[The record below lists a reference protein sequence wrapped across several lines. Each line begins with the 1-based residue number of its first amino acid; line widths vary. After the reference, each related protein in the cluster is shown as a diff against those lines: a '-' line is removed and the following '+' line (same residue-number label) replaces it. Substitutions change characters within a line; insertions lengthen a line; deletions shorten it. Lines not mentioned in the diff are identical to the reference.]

1 MNKHLLMVLFVFL
14 PLLANADAVEIDR
27 LWYYLNTE
35 AQTAELTFDQTQYY
49 YSIEDVHIPERVSY
63 NNVEYR
69 VTSIG
74 HNAFGWSETKSVTI
88 PNSVTSIGEE
98 AFVSSHNLTT
108 INIPASVTSIGYNA
122 FNGCD
127 GLTYLYIADLSAW
140 CNISFDGY
148 ETSNP
153 IAWAQH
159 VYFNGEEIKELVIP
173 NNVTSI
179 GKSAFIYHP
188 TLTSVTI
195 GNHVTSIGESAFDG
209 CRSLTTAIIGSNV
222 TFIGYGA
229 FQECIK
235 LSDVYCFAEVV
246 PTTPESAAFGWDS
259 SVIEHA
265 TLHVPAAAVDAYMAK
280 EPWKNF
286 KSIVAMHDEQC
297 ATPTITFANGELQF
311 TCETEGVEF
320 VPTVTCTPNQL
331 QNGNKLLLGGT
342 FTVSVYAVK
351 EGFDNSDTATM
362 TINMSQ
368 MGDVNADGELNA
380 ADITSVV
387 NAILGK

>member
-1 MNKHLLMVLFVFL
+1 MKKNILLVALVLL
-14 PLLANADAVEIDR
+14 PLVASADAVEING

-35 AQTAELTFDQTQYY
+35 DQTAELTFDQIQYY
-49 YSIEDVHIPERVSY
+49 YSGEDVIIPEIVSY

-74 HNAFGWSETKSVTI
+74 HNAFGWSEITSVTI
-88 PNSVTSIGEE
+88 PNSVISIGEE
-98 AFVSSHNLTT
+98 AFTSSHRLTT
-108 INIPASVTSIGYNA
+108 INIPASMTSIGYNA
-122 FNGCD
+122 FDGCD
-127 GLTYLYIADLSAW
+127 GLTSLYIADLSSW

-148 ETSNP
+148 QTSNP

-173 NNVTSI
+173 NNVTAI
-179 GKSAFIYHP
+179 GKSAFIYYSS
-188 TLTSVTI
+188 LTSVTI
-195 GNHVTSIGESAFDG
+195 GNSVTTIGESAFDG
-209 CRSLTTAIIGSNV
+209 CGNLTSVIIGSNV

-229 FQECIK
+229 FQECIN

-246 PTTPESAAFGWDS
+246 PTTPESAAFGS
-259 SVIEHA
+259 INEHA
-265 TLHVPAAAVDAYMAK
+265 TLHVPAASVDAYKAA

-286 KSIVAMHDEQC
+286 KNIVAIHDEQC
-297 ATPTITFANGELQF
+297 ATPTISYQNGKVRFA
-311 TCETEGVEF
+311 CETEGVEF

-331 QNGNKLLLGGT
+331 QNGNELELGGT

-351 EGFDNSDTATM
+351 DGYDNSDIATM

-368 MGDVNADGELNA
+368 MGDVNADGEMNA
-380 ADITSVV
+380 ADITALV